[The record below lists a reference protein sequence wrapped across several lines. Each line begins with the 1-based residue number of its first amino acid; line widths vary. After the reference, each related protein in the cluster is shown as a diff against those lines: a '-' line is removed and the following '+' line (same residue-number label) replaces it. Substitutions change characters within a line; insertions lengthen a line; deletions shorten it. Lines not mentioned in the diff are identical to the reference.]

1 VQNGNETNDDLPDS
15 NQDLN
20 NTANSTEDLNE
31 KDKEDLATTTNS
43 NVETEDN

>member
-1 VQNGNETNDDLPDS
+1 MNDDLPDT

-31 KDKEDLATTTNS
+31 KDKEDLDNTINS
-43 NVETEDN
+43 TVETEDN